1 MELLGSLNR
10 RFLLNAV
17 VVWRLALKLAYD
29 GKDFF
34 GFQRQPDVR
43 TVEGEILRALKAIGA
58 IDSAKTSRF
67 RGASRT
73 DTGVSALGN
82 VVALDTEFSKD
93 QILRALNAVS
103 EGVYFY
109 GIAEVPSDF
118 SPRRARQRWYRYFLQ
133 DLDLDLEKVTKC
145 AEEFE
150 GKHDFKHFS
159 REGSGGTVRSID
171 DIKVFRVGDLV
182 VIDFLAREYLWNM
195 VRRMVAALSEV
206 GKGRIEVESVRDS
219 LLGKEACFGL
229 APAEFLV
236 LMDVMYDFDFE
247 YGCPSTLKRKL
258 RLGSDLTMIKL
269 AFYGDLTD
277 RCRKQV

>member
-1 MELLGSLNR
+1 L
-10 RFLLNAV
+10 
-17 VVWRLALKLAYD
+17 
-29 GKDFF
+29 
-34 GFQRQPDVR
+34 
-43 TVEGEILRALKAIGA
+43 
-58 IDSAKTSRF
+58 
-67 RGASRT
+67 
-73 DTGVSALGN
+73 
-82 VVALDTEFSKD
+82 
-93 QILRALNAVS
+93 
-103 EGVYFY
+103 
-109 GIAEVPSDF
+109 
-118 SPRRARQRWYRYFLQ
+118 
-133 DLDLDLEKVTKC
+133 
-145 AEEFE
+145 
-150 GKHDFKHFS
+150 
-159 REGSGGTVRSID
+159 GGTVKSID

-206 GKGRIEVESVRDS
+206 GKGRIEIESVRDS

-247 YGCPSTLKRKL
+247 YDCPSTLRRKL